1 MSMYRVY
8 SNPLFILISMYIV
21 QGELEPSV
29 DLCDE
34 ADAPGGGGEKEE
46 EGG

>member
-1 MSMYRVY
+1 
-8 SNPLFILISMYIV
+8 MYIV

-46 EGG
+46 EGGQGWR